1 MPYGEIQKRDKM
13 LYIDHRRFPH
23 FRIKTVIVGLF
34 FSAILLCSL
43 ALPGRA
49 SAQGLELA
57 GGYQHITGN
66 QGTNGFNFGAGWYFT
81 NKVSLVADYDTTW
94 NTSTIGTFQATSVG
108 LISSHAHLQ
117 NWLFGPRVFFGSGQV
132 YNHTM
137 RFFGEA
143 NFGVSHLGSE
153 LKQAGQSTISTSES
167 SFAWMLGGGA
177 DIHITPHWTGRGNID
192 LLRTH
197 FASAGQSRLRI
208 GLGVSY
214 TFGSREK

>member
-1 MPYGEIQKRDKM
+1 M
-13 LYIDHRRFPH
+13 LYNHYNRFTQSPPKNLY
-23 FRIKTVIVGLF
+23 F
-34 FSAILLCSL
+34 ILLLPALLLCWL
-43 ALPGRA
+43 ASPATA

-132 YNHTM
+132 HNHAM

-143 NFGVSHLGSE
+143 QFGVSHLGSE
-153 LKQAGQSTISTSES
+153 LTQSGQSSISTSDS

-177 DIHITPHWTGRGNID
+177 DYTITPHWTARGNID

-214 TFGSREK
+214 TFGSRER